1 MIFLRP
7 LLFAFGLALTV
18 LVCAFPAS
26 AKEISPL
33 RHFLWG
39 ATPDEVRKFET
50 ATFYNKDETSEYYVE
65 PLDGYNRT
73 IRYDFRDGKL
83 WRGYY
88 GYNDLH
94 HPDPLEIMR
103 RAADFELALE
113 QIYGKPTTDELVWKR
128 NEYRDNS
135 RWLAAAMRAGDVRV
149 RVTWMLPGTRVVM
162 ESYHDGDFYELYYTA
177 EKYEP
182 SDEMGRSRNIL
193 NLPQTQQ
200 TKQTKP

>member
-7 LLFAFGLALTV
+7 FFFALGLALTV
-18 LVCAFPAS
+18 LAFAFPAS
-26 AKEISPL
+26 AKEMSPL

-39 ATPDEVRKFET
+39 AAPEDVREFET
-50 ATFYNKDETSEYYVE
+50 ATFYNKGETSEYYVE
-65 PLDGYNRT
+65 PLDGYRRT

-103 RAADFELALE
+103 RAADFEFALE

-128 NEYRDNS
+128 NEYRDDS
-135 RWLAAAMRAGDVRV
+135 RWLAAAMRAGDVKV
-149 RVTWMLPGTRVVM
+149 RVTWTLPATRVVM
-162 ESYHDGDFYELYYTA
+162 ESYHNGDYYELYYTA
-177 EKYEP
+177 EKYDP
-182 SDEMGRSRNIL
+182 SKDTDQNRNIL
-193 NLPQTQQ
+193 NLPQTQ
-200 TKQTKP
+200 KTKP